1 MKIQVLLTM
10 RPESGFWIAPSN
22 GVTIFQNDVIVNFF
36 DIGFLLLSDLVTGP
50 SFVSISSLVLQL

>member
-1 MKIQVLLTM
+1 M

-22 GVTIFQNDVIVNFF
+22 GVTIFQNDVIVKFF
-36 DIGFLLLSDLVTGP
+36 DFGFLLLSDLVTGP